1 MATVMQHISATIITV
16 TLIVTIPLII
26 DPFKL
31 VLEWPDT
38 KNKINY
44 SHCDIIFISQF
55 KKLQFLYY
63 INDLFFS
70 LYLTFCNIDNAKVS
84 KFIKLIQFIQWYHNS
99 QEKGWGDPGEVDGET
114 NTNTDVDTT
123 ICDAKNKINYITMI

>member
-1 MATVMQHISATIITV
+1 MVSGNGTFIVSSSTCWLRLKKPLCLLRYLMMTTMATVMQHISATIITV

-70 LYLTFCNIDNAKVS
+70 LFLTFCNIDNTKVS
-84 KFIKLIQFIQWYHNS
+84 KFIKPIQFI
-99 QEKGWGDPGEVDGET
+99 
-114 NTNTDVDTT
+114 
-123 ICDAKNKINYITMI
+123 